1 MLATL
6 FAKKA
11 DDYFIPYYEMSVRL
25 LLMPFTCIVLNWFK
39 PKRIIK
45 IFEWFGRYSLELY
58 VLHMFFSGTIGSVLS
73 FCEYPGALMPM
84 TKTMLTMTLAI
95 IVCAPVHRAID
106 FVIKKLR

>member
-1 MLATL
+1 MMATL

-11 DDYFIPYYEMSVRL
+11 DDFFIPYYEISVRL
-25 LLMPFTCIVLNWFK
+25 LLMSFTCIVLNRFK

-45 IFEWFGRYSLELY
+45 ILEWFGRYSLELY
-58 VLHMFFSGTIGSVLS
+58 VLHMFFIGTIDSVLS
-73 FCEYPGALMPM
+73 FCEYPVALIPM
-84 TKTMLTMTLAI
+84 IKTMLTMTFAI